1 MTGGTDATP
10 STATA
15 STASTETTS
24 YKCGRKSTSDVWND
38 FEQLFKDI
46 NGKKVR
52 YAAKCL
58 YCKSQLTASS
68 TAGTG
73 HLKRHHITCASK
85 AQRAAKT
92 QSLIQFNAD
101 GSVRSWDYNPDIAR
115 TELCRLICTLDLP
128 LGIGSTTAFERYI
141 KHAHNPRFTA
151 VCRQTTTRDFIK
163 FYNQSRT
170 SLINLLKSNVSCVAL
185 TSDIWSGNAKEDYI
199 SVVAHY
205 VNADWVLEKRVI
217 GMRLIDV
224 SHSGANI
231 ADRVKTVITEFGLI
245 DKVFSITLDNAS
257 ANTNAMNIL
266 TPQFSGYVG
275 SLFLH
280 QRCACHIINLIV
292 KSGLKRLK
300 PYLEDFRTAVSFLNS
315 SNQRIASYK
324 SYCIAMGVRP
334 RKFGLDMDVRW
345 NSTYLMLKHL
355 IPYKSTF
362 FVFIQTHY
370 QQFLAQ
376 RPTFAHR
383 GTLGS
388 W

>member
-1 MTGGTDATP
+1 MDGNRNSNRIDDNTCQSFVDPLTLSSTDRDNALDAVTGGTNVTP

-24 YKCGRKSTSDVWND
+24 YKRGRKSTSDVWND

-73 HLKRHHITCASK
+73 HLKRHRITCASK

-141 KHAHNPRFTA
+141 KHVHNPRFTV

-163 FYNQSRT
+163 FYN
-170 SLINLLKSNVSCVAL
+170 
-185 TSDIWSGNAKEDYI
+185 
-199 SVVAHY
+199 
-205 VNADWVLEKRVI
+205 
-217 GMRLIDV
+217 
-224 SHSGANI
+224 
-231 ADRVKTVITEFGLI
+231 
-245 DKVFSITLDNAS
+245 
-257 ANTNAMNIL
+257 
-266 TPQFSGYVG
+266 
-275 SLFLH
+275 
-280 QRCACHIINLIV
+280 
-292 KSGLKRLK
+292 
-300 PYLEDFRTAVSFLNS
+300 
-315 SNQRIASYK
+315 
-324 SYCIAMGVRP
+324 
-334 RKFGLDMDVRW
+334 
-345 NSTYLMLKHL
+345 
-355 IPYKSTF
+355 
-362 FVFIQTHY
+362 
-370 QQFLAQ
+370 
-376 RPTFAHR
+376 
-383 GTLGS
+383 
-388 W
+388 